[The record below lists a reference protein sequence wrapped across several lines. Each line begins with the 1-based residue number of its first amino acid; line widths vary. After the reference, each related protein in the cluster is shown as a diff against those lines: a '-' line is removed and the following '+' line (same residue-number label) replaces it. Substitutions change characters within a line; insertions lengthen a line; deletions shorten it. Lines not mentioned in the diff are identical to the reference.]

1 MGFSRQYWNGSPF
14 PSPGD
19 LFRPGIKPRSPA
31 LKADSLLSEPSGPQ
45 PNLLQ
50 HYQNLTDLGGGKYP
64 APAYYRHSVLSK
76 ETTTEKLL
84 RSSQSRGTG
93 SLKAET

>member
-1 MGFSRQYWNGSPF
+1 MPV

-19 LFRPGIKPRSPA
+19 LPDSGIKPRSPA
-31 LKADSLLSEPSGPQ
+31 LLADSLPSEPPDPQ
-45 PNLLQ
+45 PDSLQ
-50 HYQNLTDLGGGKYP
+50 YYPNLTDLAGGKYP

-76 ETTTEKLL
+76 DTTTEKLL
-84 RSSQSRGTG
+84 TVQGPG